1 MNMKFFIF
9 LIALIYF
16 NNISSNTQVVNSC
29 GKKGTE
35 QPTSENDCK
44 DAEEPACK
52 MVTVA
57 LDGQSETKRFCA
69 IIHGKYNDEQVLLEV
84 GKLIHG
90 NVTVTGNGFMINL
103 NCIFIL
109 FFTILMFL

>member
-16 NNISSNTQVVNSC
+16 NNASSNDPVVNSC
-29 GKKGTE
+29 GKKGSE
-35 QPTSENDCK
+35 QPNSENDCK
-44 DAEEPACK
+44 DVEEPACK
-52 MVTVA
+52 MVKVT
-57 LDGQSETKRFCA
+57 LNRKTKQFCA
-69 IIHGKYNDEQVLLEV
+69 IIHGKYNDEQVLEEV
-84 GKLIHG
+84 NKLING
-90 NVTVTGNGFMINL
+90 TVEVTGNGFMINL

>member
-44 DAEEPACK
+44 DDEEPACK

-57 LDGQSETKRFCA
+57 LNGQSETKSFCA
-69 IIHGKYNDEQVLLEV
+69 IIHGKYNDVLDEV
-84 GKLIHG
+84 GDLIHG
-90 NVTVTGNGFMINL
+90 HVTVTGNGFMINL